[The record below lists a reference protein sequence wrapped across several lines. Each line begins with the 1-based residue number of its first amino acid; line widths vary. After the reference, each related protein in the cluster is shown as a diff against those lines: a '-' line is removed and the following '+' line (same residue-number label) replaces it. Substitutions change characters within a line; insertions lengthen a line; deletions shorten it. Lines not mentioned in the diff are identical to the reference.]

1 MPQATFGRW
10 CMRSSFIYFFFSGG
24 LFCFNI
30 YHIKCCDFHLSE
42 LWFKCL
48 VEGLQGTKWKLSHQ
62 QKLWW
67 RQQPEDRS
75 RLNSWPLSAA
85 MFVLVNCTQEEQP
98 WSKEEEKLWSH
109 IGSHSTS
116 PPASKLW
123 DVSVPWSES
132 CCSLQILSYLWT
144 PQKVLPFLCCTF
156 HSCYSCQQR
165 PAGPEIMW
173 VTWLPQIP
181 SGSQERQINPFPFW
195 DIVCYEN
202 TTVRKSK
209 NLK

>member
-1 MPQATFGRW
+1 M
-10 CMRSSFIYFFFSGG
+10 MYEVFIYLFFFSGG

-30 YHIKCCDFHLSE
+30 YQIKCCDFHLSE

-75 RLNSWPLSAA
+75 RLISWPLSAA

-109 IGSHSTS
+109 ISSHSTS
-116 PPASKLW
+116 PPSEQVVRCVSAVVRVLLQPADPQLLMDPTEGPSLSVLHFPLLLQLSAETCWPWDHVSNLTPPNSLWLAGEANKSLSFLRYCMLWKHNSK
-123 DVSVPWSES
+123 E
-132 CCSLQILSYLWT
+132 
-144 PQKVLPFLCCTF
+144 
-156 HSCYSCQQR
+156 
-165 PAGPEIMW
+165 E
-173 VTWLPQIP
+173 
-181 SGSQERQINPFPFW
+181 
-195 DIVCYEN
+195 
-202 TTVRKSK
+202 
-209 NLK
+209 